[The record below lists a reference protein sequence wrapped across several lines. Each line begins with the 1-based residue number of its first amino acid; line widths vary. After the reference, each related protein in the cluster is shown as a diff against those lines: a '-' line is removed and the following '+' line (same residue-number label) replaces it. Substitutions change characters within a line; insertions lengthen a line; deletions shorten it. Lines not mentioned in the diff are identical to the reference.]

1 MSLTVDISR
10 LMSRLE
16 TMSGFNSTPGK
27 GISRFS
33 YSPEDRKARDYLGT
47 LFSSM
52 GLKVAVDGAGNIRAR
67 LEGSDP
73 GSPAVL
79 TGSHIDTVLHGGK
92 YDGAVGTLGA
102 IEAVQS
108 ILESGLP
115 RRHPLEVTVFAE
127 EEGSNFGSTLA
138 GSKALFGKYS
148 LADLEKLRNPEGKS
162 MADMLREGGY
172 SPETMKNSL
181 LRPEEVKAM
190 VELHIE
196 QSVVLE
202 SKGIPVGIVEAVAG
216 IRALEIR
223 LTGVPNHAGA
233 TPMTL
238 RQDPLVAAAH
248 LISRIELLAG
258 GSGTGSTTATVG
270 KITCFPNVS
279 NIIPGEVRF
288 TVDIR
293 DVKDTGIRFV
303 EAGIEKEASAVAASR
318 GISIEVV
325 PVSGSDPVVLDGHI
339 ADITE
344 DCARRRN
351 LGYLRMNSGAVHD
364 ACMFAPLVPTGMIFI
379 PSKGGR
385 SHVPE
390 EYSSPG
396 DIEKGVSLLADV
408 LYELAK

>member
-1 MSLTVDISR
+1 
-10 LMSRLE
+10 
-16 TMSGFNSTPGK
+16 
-27 GISRFS
+27 
-33 YSPEDRKARDYLGT
+33 
-47 LFSSM
+47 
-52 GLKVAVDGAGNIRAR
+52 
-67 LEGSDP
+67 
-73 GSPAVL
+73 
-79 TGSHIDTVLHGGK
+79 
-92 YDGAVGTLGA
+92 
-102 IEAVQS
+102 
-108 ILESGLP
+108 
-115 RRHPLEVTVFAE
+115 
-127 EEGSNFGSTLA
+127 
-138 GSKALFGKYS
+138 
-148 LADLEKLRNPEGKS
+148 

-344 DCARRRN
+344 T
-351 LGYLRMNSGAVHD
+351 
-364 ACMFAPLVPTGMIFI
+364 APE
-379 PSKGGR
+379 GG
-385 SHVPE
+385 
-390 EYSSPG
+390 
-396 DIEKGVSLLADV
+396 I
-408 LYELAK
+408 

>member
-10 LMSRLE
+10 LMGRLE
-16 TMSGFNSTPGK
+16 TLSGFNATPGK
-27 GISRFS
+27 GITRFS
-33 YSPEDRKARDYLGT
+33 YSPEDRKAREYLGT
-47 LFSSM
+47 IFSAL
-52 GLKVAVDGAGNIRAR
+52 GLNVTVDGTGNMRAR

-73 GSPAVL
+73 GAPAVL
-79 TGSHIDTVLHGGK
+79 SGSHIDTVLYGGK

-115 RRHPLEVTVFAE
+115 RRHPLEVAVFAE

-138 GSKALFGKYS
+138 GSKTLVGKYR
-148 LADLEKLRNPEGKS
+148 LDDLEKLRTPEGKS
-162 MADMLREGGY
+162 MADMLREEGY
-172 SPETMKNSL
+172 DPEIMKDSL
-181 LRPEEVKAM
+181 LRPKKVKAM
-190 VELHIE
+190 VELHVE

-223 LTGVPNHAGA
+223 LMGTPNHAGA

-238 RQDPLVAAAH
+238 RQDPLVTAAR
-248 LISRIELLAG
+248 LISHIEVLG
-258 GSGTGSTTATVG
+258 RGSGTGSTTATVG
-270 KITCFPNVS
+270 RITCFPNVS

-288 TVDIR
+288 SVDIR
-293 DVKDTGIRFV
+293 DVDT
-303 EAGIEKEASAVAASR
+303 EGIESVLR
-318 GISIEVV
+318 GISTAGPAFAESAGLSFEMLF
-325 PVSGSDPVVLDGHI
+325 VSESDPVTLDRGI
-339 ADITE
+339 VSLMKE
-344 DCARRRN
+344 CAGKRG
-351 LGYLRMNSGAVHD
+351 LPVMTMNSGAVHD

-379 PSKGGR
+379 PSTGGR

-408 LYELAK
+408 LYELVK